1 MNAFSS
7 LFLLF
12 ILLFIHPLSTA
23 QGKTHR
29 SKYRED
35 LTRHRIKFP
44 TRSQTHIKSKN
55 HSKRTL
61 TTRLQPKHDITQELD
76 TLLQDLKAYYAMLDT
91 VQGYTIQVYTGRS
104 RARAMQIKQVLDTHY
119 APLQPEINYKQPCFT
134 VRIGSFL
141 DRLEAYKM
149 YVQVKSMIPQ
159 AIVRPAYF
167 PNKPHVFDSIKAI
180 QAPSNKTE

>member
-1 MNAFSS
+1 MDINPFAS

-12 ILLFIHPLSTA
+12 IILFIHPLSTT
-23 QGKTHR
+23 QGKVHR

-35 LTRHRIKFP
+35 LARHRVKLP
-44 TRSQTHIKSKN
+44 TRSQIHIKPKN

-61 TTRLQPKHDITQELD
+61 TTRLQPKHDITQELNA
-76 TLLQDLKAYYAMLDT
+76 LLQDLKAYYAMLDT
-91 VQGYTIQVYTGRS
+91 VSGYTIQVYIGRS
-104 RARAMQIKQVLDTHY
+104 RAEAMQIKQVLDTYY

-134 VRIGSFL
+134 VRMGSFL

-149 YVQVKSMIPQ
+149 YVDIKSMMPQ

-167 PNKPHVFDSIKAI
+167 PNKPHVFDSVKAV
-180 QAPSNKTE
+180 QAPKPE